1 MSTAQFVHNTPVP
14 ANYLGVAKTA
24 DGVPIWKYAMCVRCV
39 TEARM
44 ESTPDL
50 CAHTGVKA
58 PQLRTTSRSFDLHRE
73 LIARFLVLRWSMC
86 QHSPCAKQQR

>member
-58 PQLRTTSRSFDLHRE
+58 LPHSERQVGV
-73 LIARFLVLRWSMC
+73 LIYTES
-86 QHSPCAKQQR
+86 